1 MNPSD
6 IVRLLYSIGFLGI
19 RDHTTGSYVFCHDGR
34 SPDKEIQGSD
44 RVLIHPCYW
53 MALNCSRNT
62 LNPDEAEEIFDE
74 YDIEISSKTPEIR
87 NARIA
92 ELIGELSRID
102 EGTEHASAFEQWCR
116 QAIRICFAKGLRNVE
131 LKPNKNART
140 RRDIVATN
148 LGEGDAWRRIY
159 DDYSTRQVV
168 FEVKNYKNIVA
179 ADYHQMTS
187 YLSGEYGKLGFIVTR
202 EETIDLYS
210 DRDVEWVRE
219 LYLSHE
225 IIVIKLTGKY
235 LVKLLGKLK
244 NPQKHDVVNNA
255 LHTLLDTYS
264 RLYLAG
270 QKKSML
276 PKKRKIKGTRKRRR
290 STVKTV

>member
-1 MNPSD
+1 
-6 IVRLLYSIGFLGI
+6 
-19 RDHTTGSYVFCHDGR
+19 
-34 SPDKEIQGSD
+34 
-44 RVLIHPCYW
+44 
-53 MALNCSRNT
+53 
-62 LNPDEAEEIFDE
+62 
-74 YDIEISSKTPEIR
+74 
-87 NARIA
+87 
-92 ELIGELSRID
+92 
-102 EGTEHASAFEQWCR
+102 
-116 QAIRICFAKGLRNVE
+116 
-131 LKPNKNART
+131 
-140 RRDIVATN
+140 
-148 LGEGDAWRRIY
+148 
-159 DDYSTRQVV
+159 
-168 FEVKNYKNIVA
+168 
-179 ADYHQMTS
+179 MTS

>member
-1 MNPSD
+1 MKLRKYLTSM
-6 IVRLLYSIGFLGI
+6 ILKYHLRL
-19 RDHTTGSYVFCHDGR
+19 R
-34 SPDKEIQGSD
+34 K
-44 RVLIHPCYW
+44 
-53 MALNCSRNT
+53 
-62 LNPDEAEEIFDE
+62 
-74 YDIEISSKTPEIR
+74 IR

-148 LGEGDAWRRIY
+148 LGEGNAWRRIY

-168 FEVKNYKNIVA
+168 FEVKNYKNIA
-179 ADYHQMTS
+179 ASDYHQMTS

-235 LVKLLGKLK
+235 LAKLLGKLK